1 MPATDAYTARASA
14 SVTSS
19 RVSMK
24 MNSIIQASGS
34 ADAELSDNW
43 YAITGHFS
51 EEDLHVR
58 AAIWN
63 GPGSMEVG
71 TAPDA
76 VCPEDGLLLRVL
88 ACGVCGTDV
97 RSFYNGDR
105 RIAAPWVLGHEISG
119 EVLEIGPRAEAEVA
133 ASGIASGDAVHCIS
147 TLWCG
152 RCRMCRGGA
161 ENLCLNGELMGF
173 DHPGAYADRVAIPNI
188 ALKNLFRIPDGLSP
202 AHATFA
208 DPLSDVI
215 CGHKD
220 IAIGLDD
227 AVVVIGAG
235 PVGTAHA
242 ALARLQGAGRVLML
256 ERAARRLELARDILG
271 DERVE
276 YVDTERPGRR
286 RGRLRATDGFGADVV
301 IVACSSDVAQQQA
314 MDMAAPRGRVLFF
327 GGLPKGTTHIEFPSN
342 VLHYKEVQVHGS
354 YASRHRDQVAALD
367 MLAADAGGIRS
378 VVSDIIG
385 LDETPDAFP
394 RIRAGEALKVVV
406 AP

>member
-1 MPATDAYTARASA
+1 
-14 SVTSS
+14 
-19 RVSMK
+19 
-24 MNSIIQASGS
+24 
-34 ADAELSDNW
+34 
-43 YAITGHFS
+43 
-51 EEDLHVR
+51 
-58 AAIWN
+58 
-63 GPGSMEVG
+63 MEIG

-76 VCPEDGLLLRVL
+76 LCPEDGVLLQVL

-105 RIAAPWVLGHEISG
+105 RIEAPWVLGHEISG
-119 EVLEIGPRAEAEVA
+119 EVLEIGPRAEEEVA
-133 ASGIASGDAVHCIS
+133 EGGIEVGDAVHCIS

-152 RCRMCRGGA
+152 RCRLCRCGA
-161 ENLCLNGELMGF
+161 ENLCLHGELMGF

-227 AVVVIGAG
+227 VVVVIGAG

-242 ALARLQGAGRVLML
+242 ALARLQGAGQVLML
-256 ERAARRLELARDILG
+256 ERAARRLELAHAILG
-271 DERVE
+271 DERIS
-276 YVDTERPGRR
+276 YVDTDDADGVAAVS
-286 RGRLRATDGFGADVV
+286 RATDGFGADVV
-301 IVACSSDVAQQQA
+301 IVACSSDVAQQEA
-314 MDMAAPRGRVLFF
+314 MEMAAPRGRVLFF
-327 GGLPKGTTHIEFPSN
+327 GGLPKGTTHIQFPSN

-367 MLAADAGGIRS
+367 MLASDAGGIRS

>member
-1 MPATDAYTARASA
+1 
-14 SVTSS
+14 
-19 RVSMK
+19 
-24 MNSIIQASGS
+24 
-34 ADAELSDNW
+34 
-43 YAITGHFS
+43 
-51 EEDLHVR
+51 VR

-63 GPGSMEVG
+63 GPGLMEIG
-71 TAPDA
+71 TAPDP
-76 VCPEDGLLLRVL
+76 VCPEDGVLLQVL

-105 RIAAPWVLGHEISG
+105 RIEAPWVLGHEISG
-119 EVLEIGPRAEAEVA
+119 EVVEIGSRAEAEVA
-133 ASGIASGDAVHCIS
+133 LSGIALGDAVHCIS

-152 RCRMCRGGA
+152 RCRLCRGGA

-220 IAIGLDD
+220 IGIGLDD
-227 AVVVIGAG
+227 VVVVIGAG
-235 PVGTAHA
+235 PVGTAHV
-242 ALARLQGAGRVLML
+242 ALARLQGAGHVMLL
-256 ERAARRLELARDILG
+256 ERTAKRLELAHAIVG
-271 DERVE
+271 DDRVS
-276 YVDTERPGRR
+276 YLDTEDADGVAAVSRE
-286 RGRLRATDGFGADVV
+286 TDGFGADVV
-301 IVACSSDVAQQQA
+301 IVACSSDIAQQEA
-314 MDMAAPRGRVLFF
+314 MEMAAPRGRVLFF
-327 GGLPKGTTHIEFPSN
+327 GGLPKGTTHIQFPSN

>member
-1 MPATDAYTARASA
+1 M
-14 SVTSS
+14 SVGA
-19 RVSMK
+19 V
-24 MNSIIQASGS
+24 
-34 ADAELSDNW
+34 
-43 YAITGHFS
+43 
-51 EEDLHVR
+51 
-58 AAIWN
+58 
-63 GPGSMEVG
+63 
-71 TAPDA
+71 PDVA
-76 VCPEDGLLLRVL
+76 CPPDGVLLRVL

-105 RIAAPWVLGHEISG
+105 RIEAPWVLGHEISG
-119 EVLEIGPRAEAEVA
+119 EVVEIGRRAEDEVA
-133 ASGIASGDAVHCIS
+133 ASGIAVGDAVHCIS

-161 ENLCLNGELMGF
+161 ENLCLDGELMGF
-173 DHPGAYADRVAIPNI
+173 DHPGAYAERVVIPNI
-188 ALKNLFRIPDGLSP
+188 ALKNLFRIPDGLSA

-227 AVVVIGAG
+227 SVVVIGAG

-242 ALARLQGAGRVLML
+242 ALARLQGAGQVLML
-256 ERAARRLELARDILG
+256 ERTARRLELAHAIVG
-271 DERVE
+271 DERLA
-276 YVDTERPGRR
+276 YVDTSGVD
-286 RGRLRATDGFGADVV
+286 GAAAVMRATGGFGADVV
-301 IVACSSDVAQQQA
+301 IVACSSDAAQEDA
-314 MDMAAPRGRVLFF
+314 MEMAAPRGRVLFF
-327 GGLPKGTTHIEFPSN
+327 GGLPKGTPHIRFPSN

>member
-1 MPATDAYTARASA
+1 MA
-14 SVTSS
+14 V
-19 RVSMK
+19 
-24 MNSIIQASGS
+24 GS
-34 ADAELSDNW
+34 
-43 YAITGHFS
+43 
-51 EEDLHVR
+51 
-58 AAIWN
+58 
-63 GPGSMEVG
+63 
-71 TAPDA
+71 APDA
-76 VCPEDGLLLRVL
+76 VCPEDGVLLHVL

-105 RIAAPWVLGHEISG
+105 RIEPPWVLGHEISG
-119 EVLEIGPRAEAEVA
+119 EVLEIGPRGEAEVDA
-133 ASGIASGDAVHCIS
+133 LNIMVGDSVHCIS

-173 DHPGAYADRVAIPNI
+173 DHPGAYADRVAIPSI

-227 AVVVIGAG
+227 VVVVIGAG
-235 PVGTAHA
+235 PVGTAHV
-242 ALARLQGAGRVLML
+242 ALARLQGAGQVLL
-256 ERAARRLELARDILG
+256 VERTARRLDLAQAILG
-271 DERVE
+271 NDRVR
-276 YVDTERPGRR
+276 YVDADGQDAQAVVMDTTG
-286 RGRLRATDGFGADVV
+286 GFGADVV
-301 IVACSSDVAQQQA
+301 IVACSSDVAQQDA
-314 MDMAAPRGRVLFF
+314 MEMAAPRGRVLFF
-327 GGLPKGTTHIEFPSN
+327 GGLPKGTTHIAFPSN